1 MVFDERYFRLGLY
14 ALHDCRI
21 TPNVGWTFFLCVR
34 DVLLVLFS
42 NLYNAGAVR
51 GLHARVYA
59 RVRRFLFFAFTPSPV
74 CPKLLSERKKRV
86 KVFALL
92 PSHAVHPLWRHGEG
106 STSPKSSPE
115 NG

>member
-1 MVFDERYFRLGLY
+1 MCCTIAASLQMSSDE
-14 ALHDCRI
+14 
-21 TPNVGWTFFLCVR
+21 PFFLCVC
-34 DVLLVLFS
+34 DVLLVMFS
-42 NLYNAGAVR
+42 NLYNAGTAR
-51 GLHARVYA
+51 GLHARIYA

-86 KVFALL
+86 KVFVIF
-92 PSHAVHPLWRHGEG
+92 PSHAVHPFGRHGEG